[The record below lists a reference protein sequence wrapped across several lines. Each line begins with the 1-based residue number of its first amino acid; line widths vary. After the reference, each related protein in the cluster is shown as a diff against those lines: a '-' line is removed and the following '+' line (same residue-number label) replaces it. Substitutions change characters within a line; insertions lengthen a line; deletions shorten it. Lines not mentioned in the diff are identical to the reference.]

1 MFQSKHASK
10 LKEYEAD
17 LKIEKSSNKRKN
29 NEFDC
34 DQSAKVQQTISD
46 AFSRAQ
52 PISQGLQKLNIYKL
66 FL

>member
-1 MFQSKHASK
+1 MFQSKYASK
-10 LKEYEAD
+10 VKELEAD

-34 DQSAKVQQTISD
+34 GQSAKVQQTISD

-52 PISQGLQKLNIYKL
+52 PVSQGLQKPHIYKL